1 MNKFLNILV
10 VIVCLVSM
18 MATAREG
25 SFSSD
30 AYGSTSS
37 YSPSLSDYSSSSSSS
52 SSLDWS
58 SSSSS
63 WDDDDDWG
71 FSSSSYGRSNRS
83 SNRSYGRASGKTTH
97 CKNPFCPMNRS
108 RAESHKFFLYE
119 LYDIPADQAVY
130 YVNESGKATQEE
142 KDLWTKTLCSN
153 DHIYEKGKAPEQ
165 SDEIKAFIKTVAE
178 NKPAYLEYLQKKEA
192 ELRHSIKIFVMYIL
206 LPLFTLLGC
215 SLVISFKAL

>member
-25 SFSSD
+25 SFSSGG
-30 AYGSTSS
+30 YGSTSS
-37 YSPSLSDYSSSSSSS
+37 YSPSPSDYGSSSSSS
-52 SSLDWS
+52 SSLNWS

-63 WDDDDDWG
+63 CDSGDWG

-83 SNRSYGRASGKTTH
+83 SNRSYGRASGKTTR
-97 CKNPFCPMNRS
+97 CKNPFCLMNRAQ
-108 RAESHKFFLYE
+108 AEPYKFFLYE

-142 KDLWTKTLCSN
+142 KDLWTKTLCSS
-153 DHIYEKGKAPEQ
+153 DHTYEKGKAPEQ
-165 SDEIKAFIKTVAE
+165 TDEIKAFIKTVAE